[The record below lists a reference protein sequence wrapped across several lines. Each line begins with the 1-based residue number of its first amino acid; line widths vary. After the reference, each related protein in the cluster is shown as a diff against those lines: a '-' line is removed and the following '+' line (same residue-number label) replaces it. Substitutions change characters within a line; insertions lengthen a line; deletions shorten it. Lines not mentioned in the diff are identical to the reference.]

1 MRGTAVSAGLE
12 AVRAAIDAKGR
23 KAQTTMNG
31 LVRTLES
38 AAAGASEG
46 QDIGRLTG
54 LLADAKGR
62 MSKALQGASRF
73 NRWGV
78 HYLRALIRAHQV
90 HICTNFMDTGLQ
102 FYGGEQFKQLRD
114 EGDKIFLSLPAPKPS
129 SSPSPSTSCR
139 ASSGATRAT
148 AARTA
153 AAPQMSTYYAGAGG
167 GCFGR
172 GSSVLVATDNGF
184 VQKDVFE
191 VKAGDQI
198 AVRNCNVTTGP
209 ATAQV
214 ACVVKIAEPAGST
227 ICMLPG
233 GLHIT
238 A

>member
-102 FYGGEQFKQLRD
+102 FYGGEQFKTLRD

-129 SSPSPSTSCR
+129 CSPSPSAATTSSR
-139 ASSGATRAT
+139 GARG
-148 AARTA
+148 R
-153 AAPQMSTYYAGAGG
+153 AAPAQTTVSAAPKMNTYYA
-167 GCFGR
+167 
-172 GSSVLVATDNGF
+172 
-184 VQKDVFE
+184 
-191 VKAGDQI
+191 
-198 AVRNCNVTTGP
+198 
-209 ATAQV
+209 
-214 ACVVKIAEPAGST
+214 
-227 ICMLPG
+227 
-233 GLHIT
+233 
-238 A
+238 